1 MRLDPV
7 EWSAVYD
14 APRPS
19 GHEFAFRHGAE
30 LALTASLA
38 RAEPG
43 EHWVDVGA
51 GPGHL
56 AARLAAEG
64 LEVSAVDD
72 DRAMVDAAR
81 ERFGSTNGSNALE
94 FVTARAEELPFAGGS
109 VDGVVATALVGL
121 LPDPRPFL
129 SEVGRVLRP
138 GGAAV
143 ITFSNRSSPLHGVE
157 MMIRTRGP
165 GRHARKYAAAARR
178 YRRREAERKLERAGL
193 ELERAYY
200 FNFFV
205 SAGRWAW
212 PPRRLALFL
221 EPRIQSWGGVLVAR
235 NLLTVARKERGVE

>member
-1 MRLDPV
+1 MRFDPV

-30 LALTASLA
+30 LALAASLA

-56 AARLAAEG
+56 AARLAAGG
-64 LEVSAVDD
+64 LDVSALDD
-72 DRAMVDAAR
+72 DPAMLGAAR
-81 ERFGSTNGSNALE
+81 ERFGSTNGSSALE
-94 FVTARAEELPFAGGS
+94 FVTARAEELPFAAGS

-143 ITFSNRSSPLHGVE
+143 ITFSNRSSPLHGIA
-157 MMIRTRGP
+157 MRIRTRGP
-165 GRHARKYAAAARR
+165 ARHARRYAATARR
-178 YRRREAERKLERAGL
+178 YKRREAERELERAGL
-193 ELERAYY
+193 NLERAYY
-200 FNFFV
+200 FNFFL
-205 SAGRWAW
+205 SAGRGAW

-221 EPRIQSWGGVLVAR
+221 EPRLQRSGGALVAR
-235 NLLTVARKERGVE
+235 NLLTVARKERGAE